1 MPTEKGFEPGAWRW
15 SSNRHFFLII
25 LFTYKYKAMKEFL
38 RIMGKDIMDE
48 HFTTR
53 EYVIYGILT
62 PIVLVGIMALAGWL
76 ETM

>member
-1 MPTEKGFEPGAWRW
+1 
-15 SSNRHFFLII
+15 
-25 LFTYKYKAMKEFL
+25 MKEFL
-38 RIMGKDIMDE
+38 RIMGKDIINE

-62 PIVLVGIMALAGWL
+62 PLVLIGIMALAGWL

>member
-1 MPTEKGFEPGAWRW
+1 
-15 SSNRHFFLII
+15 
-25 LFTYKYKAMKEFL
+25 MKEFL

-48 HFTTR
+48 NFTR
-53 EYVIYGILT
+53 KEYIVYGILT

>member
-1 MPTEKGFEPGAWRW
+1 
-15 SSNRHFFLII
+15 
-25 LFTYKYKAMKEFL
+25 MKELFK
-38 RIMGKDIMDE
+38 IMAKDIMDE

-62 PIVLVGIMALAGWL
+62 PIILIAIMALAGWL